1 MISRPVD
8 VDVIVDV
15 VVDGDGDLNGWP
27 PQNVAVAVAVNVNV
41 NVNDGKQN
49 AGRSVCSIPR
59 FAVASVGLTDR
70 PG

>member
-15 VVDGDGDLNGWP
+15 VVDGDGDVNGWP

-41 NVNDGKQN
+41 NDGKQN
-49 AGRSVCSIPR
+49 AGRSVRSIPR